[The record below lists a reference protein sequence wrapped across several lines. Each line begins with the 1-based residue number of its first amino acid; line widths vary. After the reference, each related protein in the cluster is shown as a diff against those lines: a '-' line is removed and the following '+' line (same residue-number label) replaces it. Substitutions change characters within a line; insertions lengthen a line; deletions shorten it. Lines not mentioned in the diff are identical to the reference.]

1 MDRTI
6 VYPGSIPL
14 DTDLLNTN
22 RDTMVALGALLSAV
36 LGTIPVIDGLA
47 ARPTVPASMAISV
60 APGSIIQLGAVDP
73 TGYGSLA
80 ADATSPLVKMGVNLT
95 ATNFNLTAPAN
106 SGDAISWLL
115 MANFQEADTDAITLP
130 YYNAANPA
138 QPFLGP
144 NNSGT
149 AQARRRAQR
158 VQLQCRP
165 GVAVTLGSQ
174 TPPALDAGWVGVAV
188 ITTTYAMTQI
198 NAASIVTFA
207 GSPIIPFRL
216 PALRP
221 GFSQMVSYTAS
232 GSFVVPVGVS
242 RLRLRVF
249 GAGGGGGG
257 AANGGQSG
265 GGAGGGYAEGIFN
278 VAPGSS
284 LPVTVGLGGAGG
296 PGAPSAGAPGGASSV
311 AALISATGGLAGN
324 AGNGSGAAQSGSGGL
339 GAGGTVNLTGQTGS
353 GGAPSTLGGAG
364 GASAMG
370 AGGQSGSQNGAG
382 SNGLLPGG
390 GGGGTA
396 TSAAGGFSGGS
407 GGGGLVIVEY

>member
-36 LGTIPVIDGLA
+36 LGTSKVIDGLA
-47 ARPTVPASMAISV
+47 VRPTVPASMAISV
-60 APGSIIQLGAVDP
+60 APGSVIQLGTVDP
-73 TGYGSLA
+73 AGYGSLA
-80 ADATSPLVKMGVNLT
+80 ADAVSPLVKMGVNLA
-95 ATNFNLTAPAN
+95 ATNFTLTAPVS

-115 MANFQEADTDAITLP
+115 EAAFQELDTDATVLP

-138 QPFLGP
+138 QPYLGP
-144 NNSGT
+144 NNAGT

-158 VQLQCRP
+158 VQLQCRSGAAAP
-165 GVAVTLGSQ
+165 LGSQ
-174 TPPALDAGWVGVAV
+174 MPPALDAGWVGVAV

-198 NAASIVTFA
+198 TAADIATYSA
-207 GSPIIPFRL
+207 SPIIPFRL

-221 GFSQMVSYTAS
+221 GFSSMVSYTAS
-232 GSFVVPVGVS
+232 GSFAVPVGVS

-249 GAGGGGGG
+249 GGGGGGGG

-265 GGAGGGYAEGIFN
+265 GGAGGGYAEGIFT
-278 VAPGSS
+278 VTPGAI
-284 LPVTVGLGGAGG
+284 LPVTAGAAGLGGPGT
-296 PGAPSAGAPGGASSV
+296 PGAGTAGGASSV
-311 AALISATGGLAGN
+311 AALISATGGPGGN
-324 AGNGSGAAQSGSGGL
+324 PGNTAGAAQSGSGGI
-339 GAGGTVNLTGQTGS
+339 GAGGSINLTGQTGA

-364 GASAMG
+364 GGSAMA
-370 AGGQSGSQNGAG
+370 AGGQGGSQNGTG
-382 SNGLLPGG
+382 SSGQMPGG

-396 TSAAGGFSGGS
+396 AEVSTGH
-407 GGGGLVIVEY
+407 GGGNGGAGLVIIEY

>member
-36 LGTIPVIDGLA
+36 LGTSPVIDGLA
-47 ARPTVPASMAISV
+47 VRPTVPSSMAVSV
-60 APGSIIQLGAVDP
+60 APGSIIQLGTVDP
-73 TGYGSLA
+73 TGYGSLV
-80 ADATSPLVKMGVNLT
+80 ADTASPLVKMGVNLA
-95 ATNFNLTAPAN
+95 ATNFILTAPAN

-115 MANFQEADTDAITLP
+115 MANFQEADTDAATLP

-138 QPFLGP
+138 QPYLGP

-165 GVAVTLGSQ
+165 GAAATLGSQ
-174 TPPALDAGWVGVAV
+174 IPPALDAGWVGVAV
-188 ITTTYAMTQI
+188 ITTTYAMTQVT
-198 NAASIVTFA
+198 AANITTYAS
-207 GSPIIPFRL
+207 SPIIPFRL

-221 GFSQMVSYTAS
+221 GFSQMVSYVAS
-232 GSFVVPVGVS
+232 GSFTVPVGVS

-257 AANGGQSG
+257 AANSGQSG
-265 GGAGGGYAEGIFN
+265 GAGGGGYAEGIFT
-278 VAPGSS
+278 VTSGSI
-284 LPVTVGLGGAGG
+284 LPVAVGAGG
-296 PGAPSAGAPGGASSV
+296 NGGQGTPSAGGTGGASSV
-311 AALISATGGLAGN
+311 AALISATGGPGGSAGN
-324 AGNGSGAAQSGSGGL
+324 ATGGTQSGVGGL
-339 GAGGTVNLTGQTGS
+339 GAGGTINLTGQNGS

-370 AGGQSGSQNGAG
+370 SGGQSGSQNGVG
-382 SNGLLPGG
+382 SSGLLPGG

-396 TSAAGGFSGGS
+396 AGTGAGFPGGV
-407 GGGGLVIVEY
+407 GGGGLVIIEY